1 MIPVKKLYTWLY
13 NANQILGMICAGF
26 ISVCIWT
33 VIIPALPIS
42 ARTTLHV
49 FGSSMNY
56 YMAFFVTGMVIV
68 IGGLYTI
75 IWAMNALMNKIDV
88 RIRRDWDESQ
98 E

>member
-13 NANQILGMICAGF
+13 NANQILGAICAGF
-26 ISVCIWT
+26 ISVCIWA

-42 ARTTLHV
+42 ARTTLYV
-49 FGSSMNY
+49 FGYSMNY
-56 YMAFFVTGMVIV
+56 YMAFFVTVMVIM

-75 IWAMNALMNKIDV
+75 MWAMDALMNKIDV